1 MPVEGID
8 PYSAVVPPNVAP
20 APPAEQ
26 APPEPQPETVQEEG
40 VGNNVNTTA

>member
-8 PYSAVVPPNVAP
+8 PYSTVVPPDAAP
-20 APPAEQ
+20 APPPEQ
-26 APPEPQPETVQEEG
+26 APPEAPPQALQEEG